1 MLAALFRPLPL
12 GRLFGIP
19 IRVVPAAL
27 LLFAA
32 PVLIVAGSGASDL
45 SPTLL
50 LVGHLIAGLLLHEF
64 GHALVAQRLG
74 LRVVDVTIW
83 PLVGM
88 ARIEGLGQRP
98 GLEAPVA
105 AAGPAVNLLLA
116 GILALL
122 PPGWWTPGILLNL
135 VFGLGNLLPLYP
147 LDGGRILRAWLG
159 RRSPLVDATRAAI
172 APTWL
177 LLILLGVLGWF
188 LESWLVPLLLG
199 LYLVSAAGGDLLR
212 TILALGPPIYSRAE
226 VWRRSFGFGSYAAAD
241 VQAAPVSE
249 PAPPRAESAV
259 VVEVE
264 AEPVSSDLENFRGP
278 LDEFFRDRR

>member
-19 IRVVPAAL
+19 VRVVPAAL

-32 PVLIVAGSGASDL
+32 PVLIVAGSGAPDL

-105 AAGPAVNLLLA
+105 AAGPAVNLALA

-122 PPGWWTPGILLNL
+122 PQGWWSPGIGLNL

-177 LLILLGVLGWF
+177 LLILLGALGWF
-188 LESWLVPLLLG
+188 LGSWLVPILLG

-226 VWRRSFGFGSYAAAD
+226 VWRRSFGFGSYAAAE
-241 VQAAPVSE
+241 VRAAPAPE
-249 PAPPRAESAV
+249 PAPPRPESSAV
-259 VVEVE
+259 VDVE
-264 AEPVSSDLENFRGP
+264 AEPVSSDLEDFRGP

>member
-19 IRVVPAAL
+19 MRVVPAAL

-32 PVLIVAGSGASDL
+32 PVLIASGTGTAKL
-45 SPTLL
+45 APTML
-50 LVGHLIAGLLLHEF
+50 LVGHLVVGLLLHEL

-74 LRVVDVTIW
+74 LRVVDITIW

-88 ARIEGLGQRP
+88 ARIEGLSKRP

-116 GILALL
+116 GSLSLL
-122 PPGWWTPGILLNL
+122 PFGWWSMGIWLNL

-172 APTWL
+172 PPTWL
-177 LLILLGVLGWF
+177 LVVLLGILGWF
-188 LESWLVPLLLG
+188 LNSWLVPILLG
-199 LYLVSAAGGDLLR
+199 LYLISAAGGDLVR
-212 TILALGPPIYSRAE
+212 TMLALGPPIYSRAE
-226 VWRRSFGFGSYAAAD
+226 VWRRSFTASGYAATE
-241 VQAAPVSE
+241 VKAPSASE
-249 PAPPRAESAV
+249 PSTPPKQAD
-259 VVEVE
+259 VVEVD
-264 AEPVSSDLENFRGP
+264 AEPVASDLDHFHGP